1 MAIALVAIVLRWLTD
16 LTCSPYSQICRA
28 GSELFSHVY
37 AVIMIFFV
45 IIGATKAQ
53 QVKAVLKKFQSAWEV
68 MNAPPASASGKR
80 KSD

>member
-1 MAIALVAIVLRWLTD
+1 MAIVLRWLTD
-16 LTCSPYSQICRA
+16 LTCSPYSQVCRA
-28 GSELFSHVY
+28 GSELFSHIY

-68 MNAPPASASGKR
+68 MSDSPASSSIKR

>member
-1 MAIALVAIVLRWLTD
+1 MAIALTAIVLRWLTD
-16 LTCSPYSQICRA
+16 LTCSPYSQVCRA
-28 GSELFSHVY
+28 GSELFSHIY

-53 QVKAVLKKFQSAWEV
+53 QVRAVLKKFQSAWEV
-68 MNAPPASASGKR
+68 MNDAPASGQKR

>member
-1 MAIALVAIVLRWLTD
+1 MMIALLAIVLRWLTD
-16 LTCSPYSQICRA
+16 MTCSPYSEICRA
-28 GSELFSHVY
+28 GSDLFSHVY
-37 AVIMIFFV
+37 AVILIFFV

-68 MNAPPASASGKR
+68 MNDSPASGSKR

>member
-1 MAIALVAIVLRWLTD
+1 
-16 LTCSPYSQICRA
+16 
-28 GSELFSHVY
+28 VY

>member
-1 MAIALVAIVLRWLTD
+1 MAIALIAIVLRWITD
-16 LTCSPYSQICRA
+16 LTCSPYSQVCRA
-28 GSELFSHVY
+28 GSELFSHIY

-68 MNAPPASASGKR
+68 MSDSPTSDSKR

>member
-1 MAIALVAIVLRWLTD
+1 MAIALMAIVLRWLTD
-16 LTCSPYSQICRA
+16 LTCSPYSQVCRA
-28 GSELFSHVY
+28 GSELFSHIY

-45 IIGATKAQ
+45 IIAATKAQ

-68 MNAPPASASGKR
+68 MSDSPASSSNKR